1 MVRSIGRG
9 ADLPD
14 CVRMT
19 VINGNMKV
27 SKKTI
32 RELRT
37 VGVDAAVSFGEL
49 NTGAFWQVSHD
60 EDMLY
65 DAYMKV
71 V

>member
-1 MVRSIGRG
+1 
-9 ADLPD
+9 
-14 CVRMT
+14 
-19 VINGNMKV
+19 MKV